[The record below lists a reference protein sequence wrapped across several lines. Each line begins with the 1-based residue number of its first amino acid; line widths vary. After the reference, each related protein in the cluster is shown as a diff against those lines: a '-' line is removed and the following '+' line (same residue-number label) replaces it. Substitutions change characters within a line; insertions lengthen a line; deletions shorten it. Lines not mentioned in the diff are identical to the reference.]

1 MRRNNDFR
9 DWKTR
14 PITADLPATP
24 HGMGPS
30 LEASVSHEMEK
41 NEWWAVTGSNRRP
54 SRCKRDALPAELTA
68 PFQSALNAQK
78 KRQGQHL
85 GAELF

>member
-1 MRRNNDFR
+1 M
-9 DWKTR
+9 
-14 PITADLPATP
+14 PLITADLPATP

-68 PFQSALNAQK
+68 LIFLRCKEFIQAPGRFSYTALAKPASSFSQ
-78 KRQGQHL
+78 
-85 GAELF
+85 